1 MPLDPKLQK
10 LTTASPAIAS
20 YDFVD
25 ILDGTGTI
33 IFQGFTTDAGAF
45 ILSQSQPFSRDIEV
59 TRSGTAG
66 DWVVFGTDNFDLSP
80 FNIPQTIRG
89 VAIVNISHHA
99 IATGSSRFVIKI
111 KKGSTELASVTTNS
125 IGAGEVLNHCVSLTI
140 PRTDFAVGDVLRL
153 TIISQATGT
162 GAQTMYYGA
171 DPQNRDAD
179 NLKPSVDPL
188 TTKLEFH
195 CPFELNI

>member
-10 LTTASPAIAS
+10 FTTASPAIAS

-33 IFQGFTTDAGAF
+33 IFQGFTTDANDS
-45 ILSQSQPFSRDIEV
+45 ILSQSQPFSTLIERSV
-59 TRSGTAG
+59 TGTAG
-66 DWVVFGTDNFDLSP
+66 AFAVIGTDNFDLTP
-80 FNIPQTIRG
+80 FVLPQVIRG

-111 KKGSTELASVTTNS
+111 KKGSTELASVTTDS
-125 IGAGEVLNHCVSLTI
+125 PGAGEVKQHCVTLTI
-140 PRTDFAVGDVLRL
+140 PKTNFEVGDVLRL
-153 TIISQATGT
+153 TIISQANGAGSQTLFYGT
-162 GAQTMYYGA
+162 
-171 DPQNRDAD
+171 DPQNRDGA
-179 NLKPSVDPL
+179 NLIPSTDPI